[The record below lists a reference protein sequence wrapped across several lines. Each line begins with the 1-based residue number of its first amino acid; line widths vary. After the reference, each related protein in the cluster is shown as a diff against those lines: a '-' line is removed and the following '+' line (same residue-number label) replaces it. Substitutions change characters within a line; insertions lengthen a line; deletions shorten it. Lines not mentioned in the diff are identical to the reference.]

1 VVGFFAGWISFFGWI
16 FDFAAI
22 IQITASVAVALYS
35 VYHPDLVIQ
44 PWHVYIAYLLI
55 LWLCVGIVIF
65 GNRIIPYLQDLGLFL
80 VLGGGLVTI
89 IVVAAMPS
97 QHATNSFVWTD
108 WVNSTGWS
116 DGVAFLAGVLNGA
129 FAIGT
134 PDAITH
140 MAEELPNPKRDLP
153 RAVAAQIILGTISMF
168 APYFLWPCP
177 WILILSPAGFV
188 YAIAILYGI
197 SDLNAVLS
205 SNGSFPL
212 AEVYAQATSNNGATF
227 GLLFIIFCS
236 LMICVI
242 GTVLTISRIWWTLA
256 RDNATPF
263 AKFFSIVDERLS
275 CPIPATLFCA
285 LFGTALGA
293 IPLGSKTAFQDLV
306 GSFIILST
314 MSFVLAFLPNI
325 LTRRKY
331 IPAGPFTLGR
341 FGMAIN
347 IAAVVLICFFNV
359 FYCFREFPV
368 PCLVSFSFETIANLL
383 SSIWLPGNG
392 PLDNELQ

>member
-22 IQITASVAVALYS
+22 IEITANVAVALYT

-55 LWLCVGIVIF
+55 LWLCVGTVIF
-65 GNRIIPYLQDLGLFL
+65 GNRVIPYLQDLGLFL

-168 APYFLWPCP
+168 ALYFPSPCP
-177 WILILSPAGFV
+177 WILTLSPAGFV

-263 AKFFSIVDERLS
+263 ARFFSIVDERLS

-341 FGMAIN
+341 FGIAIN

-359 FYCFREFPV
+359 FYCFRESPV
-368 PCLVSFSFETIANLL
+368 LSLSFSFEAIANLV
-383 SSIWLPGNG
+383 SSIWLPGNRSI
-392 PLDNELQ
+392 DDELQ